1 MAIMQKVELVEVVDI
16 RHQAMVEAVVVDSLE
31 MDNIIII
38 IVIKQVEKA
47 SPTV

>member
-1 MAIMQKVELVEVVDI
+1 MQKVELVEVVDI

-31 MDNIIII
+31 MDKIMV
-38 IVIKQVEKA
+38 IVVIIKQVEKA

>member
-1 MAIMQKVELVEVVDI
+1 MAIMQKVELVVVVDI

-31 MDNIIII
+31 MDKIII
-38 IVIKQVEKA
+38 IVIKWVEKA